1 MDTTVLKGVPLFK
14 DLDAED
20 LEGLGELMSET
31 SLKRGDALFREGDE
45 GDRLYVLTEGK
56 VKLSHSS
63 DDGRENL
70 IAVLGPG
77 EIIGELSLFD
87 LGARSSTVT
96 AIAPTK
102 LLSLSH
108 KDMMVFLAAHPE
120 LSQSMLR
127 ELARRLSDLFVET
140 PLRREPRRRQ
150 WPRRTKLLL
159 DARAPR
165 NPGYIGVRDAR
176 VLVDFAE

>member
-87 LGARSSTVT
+87 L
-96 AIAPTK
+96 
-102 LLSLSH
+102 
-108 KDMMVFLAAHPE
+108 
-120 LSQSMLR
+120 
-127 ELARRLSDLFVET
+127 
-140 PLRREPRRRQ
+140 
-150 WPRRTKLLL
+150 
-159 DARAPR
+159 
-165 NPGYIGVRDAR
+165 Y
-176 VLVDFAE
+176 